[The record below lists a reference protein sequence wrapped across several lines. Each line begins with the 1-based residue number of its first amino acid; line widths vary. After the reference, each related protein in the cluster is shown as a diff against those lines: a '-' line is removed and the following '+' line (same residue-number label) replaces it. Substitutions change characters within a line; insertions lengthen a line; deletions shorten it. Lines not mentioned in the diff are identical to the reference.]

1 MKQLTAHVRGG
12 ARRGAAFGAA
22 GAALKAAA
30 APALTLALTLALP
43 VAFTGCAHTPS
54 PSEPSLKVPSEEPV
68 GVALPSAAPTADAPA
83 PDFTATNPEPTAP
96 PAAQAEAGVEVDT
109 TDEPAPVAGI
119 TPAQYSDLF
128 DRMRAGFKLE
138 DVEHR
143 TVEAQANWYA
153 NHPDY
158 LERAFGRAELYM
170 YHIVTEIE
178 ARGMPL
184 ELALLPVVESAFEP
198 FAYSRARAAGMWQFI
213 PGTGTRFGLKQ
224 NWWYDGRRDVV
235 ESTRAALDYLQFLHD
250 EFDGDWLLA
259 VAAYNC
265 GENAVARA
273 IARNRA
279 AGKKTDFFS
288 LKLPKETKGYV
299 PSLLAMRRLVAD
311 PEAYG
316 LGFSRIPN
324 QAYFARVETKGQID
338 LKVAADI
345 AGITHEQLS
354 ELNPAFHRWATD
366 PSGPHYLLVPSDVA
380 DLFEQNVT
388 QLSPEQ
394 RLSTTIYT
402 VKAGDSV
409 SSVAKQFNTKIDVI
423 RELNDLPSGT
433 LTVGTDLRV
442 PSAAVQLPPKVMLA
456 AARVDGRGTG
466 SRPHV
471 HVVRR
476 GDTLWAVARRSGMS
490 VNTLARMNGMQPG
503 DTLRA
508 GQKLRLTTTP
518 ANNRSKKLASSTTS
532 SSDAGDRP
540 VTHTVRK
547 GDTLSAI
554 ARLYQVTVAQITA
567 WNGLSTRSLIKPGQK
582 LTIRV
587 SSRRG

>member
-1 MKQLTAHVRGG
+1 MKQSTADVRRG
-12 ARRGAAFGAA
+12 ARKGAAFGAA
-22 GAALKAAA
+22 G
-30 APALTLALTLALP
+30 TLLATLVLAS
-43 VAFTGCAHTPS
+43 CAHTPS
-54 PSEPSLKVPSEEPV
+54 PSDSSLKVPSEDPV
-68 GVALPSAAPTADAPA
+68 GVTVPVATAPADAPV

-96 PAAQAEAGVEVDT
+96 PAAQAAAEVDT
-109 TDEPAPVAGI
+109 TNEPTPVAGI
-119 TPAQYSDLF
+119 TPAQYGDLF
-128 DRMRAGFKLE
+128 DRMRAGFKID

-143 TVEAQANWYA
+143 SVDAQANWYA

-178 ARGMPL
+178 SRGMPL

-265 GENAVARA
+265 GEAAVARA
-273 IARNRA
+273 IKRNRA

-311 PEAYG
+311 PEAHG

-324 QAYFARVETKGQID
+324 QAYFTRVETKGQID

-380 DLFEQNVT
+380 EIFEQNVT
-388 QLSPEQ
+388 QLTPEQ
-394 RLSTTIYT
+394 RLSTTVYT

-423 RELNDLPSGT
+423 RELNDLPNGP

-442 PSAAVQLPPKVMLA
+442 PSASVQLPPKVMAA
-456 AARVDGRGTG
+456 AARVDGRRGADG
-466 SRPHV
+466 RPHV

-476 GDTLWAVARRSGMS
+476 GDTLWAVARRSGMN

-518 ANNRSKKLASSTTS
+518 ANARTKLATS
-532 SSDAGDRP
+532 SSSASDASDRP

-567 WNGLSTRSLIKPGQK
+567 WNGLTARSLIKPGQK